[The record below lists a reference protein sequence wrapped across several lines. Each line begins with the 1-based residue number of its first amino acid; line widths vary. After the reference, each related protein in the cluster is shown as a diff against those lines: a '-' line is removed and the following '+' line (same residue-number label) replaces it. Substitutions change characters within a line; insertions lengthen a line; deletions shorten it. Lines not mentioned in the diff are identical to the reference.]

1 MRTLLLALAC
11 LLAVTSG
18 ARADFET
25 GLVKFEQGD
34 FYGAQE
40 ELRPLADA
48 GDPRAQYVMGVMALN
63 GLAGDAQPNEGAAW
77 LLLAAEQGYVEA
89 QVELARLYKTGE
101 GVEQDLTKMVHW
113 YRRAAEQ
120 GHVGAQLFVADA
132 YAYGQGVEPDLVE
145 AYKWYDVA
153 IRYWGDL
160 AIHARDVI
168 AAQMTP
174 DQIGEAKRR
183 AARIPVSE
191 RQ

>member
-1 MRTLLLALAC
+1 MRVLLLSTVVLLALTA
-11 LLAVTSG
+11 G
-18 ARADFET
+18 ARADFDT

-63 GLAGDAQPNEGAAW
+63 GLAGEAQPNEGAAW
-77 LLLAAEQGYVEA
+77 LKLAAEQNYVEA
-89 QVELARLYKTGE
+89 QVELARLYKIGE
-101 GVEQDLTKMVHW
+101 GVEQDFSKMVHW

-132 YAYGQGVEPDLVE
+132 YAYGQGVETDFVE
-145 AYKWYDVA
+145 AYMWYDVA

-160 AIHARDVI
+160 AVHARDVI
-168 AAQMTP
+168 SDQMTAE
-174 DQIGEAKRR
+174 QIGEAKRR
-183 AARIPVSE
+183 AATIALPAS
-191 RQ
+191 Q